1 MKFSL
6 VVTEITHDELVNI
19 FSILPAEHDFEV
31 NIKREDWKKIE
42 KKALAEWA
50 KTHPNDEY
58 CFEDKCADILL
69 NGGKIYVTDIYAEGV
84 VYGTLKHS
92 VDEEDESVTY
102 EVKLNDFF
110 RGFCNPDAMEHVKDL
125 ADGNDDYE
133 TAFCLIQYA
142 TFGEEIYG

>member
-1 MKFSL
+1 MKFNL
-6 VVTEITHDELVNI
+6 VVTEITHGELVSI

-31 NIKREDWKKIE
+31 NIKKVDWKKIE

-102 EVKLNDFF
+102 EVTYEDFLK
-110 RGFCNPDAMEHVKDL
+110 GFSDPAAIEHVKDL
-125 ADGNDDYE
+125 ADENDDYE